1 MATDVDGSAG
11 DITPSDLLKLTDG
24 VRRGVLEA
32 TLEVARKV
40 GRSARQGKKL
50 GALFVMG
57 DSSKVLEYSQQLV
70 LNPFEGHDEADRMIT
85 NPDAHEMVMEFAKL
99 DGAFVIR
106 GDGFIRTAGT
116 FLRISETDVNIP
128 SGLGAR
134 HTAAAGITAR
144 TYATA
149 MSVSAADGE
158 VRAFSGGELVMQM
171 DPEVPFIPV
180 A

>member
-1 MATDVDGSAG
+1 M
-11 DITPSDLLKLTDG
+11 
-24 VRRGVLEA
+24 
-32 TLEVARKV
+32 
-40 GRSARQGKKL
+40 GRAARQGKPL
-50 GALFVMG
+50 GALFIMG
-57 DSSKVLEYSQQLV
+57 DSAKVLEYSQQLV
-70 LNPFEGHDEADRMIT
+70 LNPFAGHEGAERRIT
-85 NPDAHEMVMEFAKL
+85 NPDAHDMIMEFAKL

-116 FLRISETDVNIP
+116 FLRVSRDDVDIP

-149 MSVSAADGE
+149 MSVSAADGH
-158 VRAFSGGELVMQM
+158 VRAFSGGDLVMQM